1 MSFVFTDVVLA
12 VEAPD
17 QPEAAQF
24 SSTTRDVRLRLFTND
39 DLGVTNSQTGVAV
52 GASNDAFYIGAISAE
67 SNVTRLL
74 DVAIAGVAGQRR
86 VAVQSEGASPDSFA
100 LWVGSCNVGAP
111 GLSVSTRGEVGVGTE
126 AIAGQALTVS
136 GAIYA
141 TGISSA
147 TPGATFD
154 FGGADVV
161 NMNSLVVNGDIT
173 ATGTFHVTDTQV
185 QVTDQLYI
193 ENTGTG
199 PALLANQTGLQP
211 VAAFADDSNTVF
223 YIQDGGAAAFG
234 NFGWGAYPSVGAQ
247 VSIDSAAGSNYPGL
261 KVTQRASGAGAA
273 PIAEFVAAGAEAAGL
288 GGCNVYVTA
297 AGSIGV
303 GTNEPSARMEIRHR
317 WGPGADGDLLRLD
330 AGAGGAGGAAAARS
344 AVVVGADGRVG
355 LGTDVAAHGAAAF
368 GGADIR
374 LSVRSGGL
382 ETETLSAARVTGL
395 YSNALEFG
403 SADLSNVGTVTLGA
417 VGFVGAGGA
426 GGGAGAVRI
435 ESGLGSSN
443 VYVRGARGV
452 GIGTDAPAVTLHIAA
467 TDGLLLPR
475 GPTAQRPSG
484 TGANGGDLPTGIIRY
499 NTETTVFEGFG
510 AGDTWGSLGGVKSV
524 DGYTYITA
532 ELTPGANDSNLR
544 FYTSGIERARITP
557 TGTVG
562 VGTEAP
568 AAGAQLDVV
577 GGAVRAAGGVRADT
591 IGTLAGPGDAGAL
604 TVDPA
609 TVLEVSRMRGA
620 TAGATGEDRRLVDMG
635 ASALSNLTAVYTARI
650 ASTSG
655 AAGAGAIDFSGAQ
668 ASNVG
673 VLRVG
678 RVDSVYST
686 GTGGSGPDAERR
698 VDFSALEL
706 SNVGRLSV
714 ARIGGADGAADGTID
729 ATGATLSN
737 ISLDFV
743 QRIRGS
749 GAGEGIL
756 RVIDFA
762 SGTLSNISRLEAVSV
777 AADRLYA
784 LTAGSPVDA
793 TGISLSNVGVLGVAS
808 IVGPAGAGGFAGAV
822 DMSAGT
828 LSNLALLSVARIT
841 TEAAGGA
848 LDFSAK
854 HASNLASVS
863 ATTGYFSNIAPLP
876 GLGLDAVDLSGV
888 SVCNVAA
895 LYANRIVGTLDG
907 GALDFSGTDLLG
919 VGEVVAD
926 VVTARVL
933 RGPTAAAGLI
943 DLAQSSASN
952 LASAEA
958 GVALIGRIGPL
969 AAGGG
974 AAAAGSVVD
983 FSGATAGNVGALR
996 VRAITTDAVGGD
1008 IDMDARGLSNLAR
1021 LGVSVIVGTAGT
1033 VGSAPASGVVDFS
1046 AGTLSNVAA
1055 LRVNRIWTDA
1065 GAGAGT
1071 VIFGSP
1077 ERQNDLSNV
1086 RLLSTDRIATN
1097 SGTGSLDVSGVALS
1111 NVAVLNV
1118 RRVDTDVRGPTGAA
1132 VLDMSAMELSN
1143 VGVVRASTLTTES
1156 AGVSL
1161 NLDARS
1167 VSNVAT
1173 LGAVRLQTAAFGGAA
1188 GGIGGTVNFTG
1199 ITASNVATLSVA
1211 TITTSDENGQISLNS
1226 KSLTSVAGI
1235 SVGRVVALGGAGDS
1249 VDFGGSVLSNALA
1262 VRTAELSGRVGG
1274 AGGGGAAGGG
1284 VVNVTGSEL
1293 SNVGILRVGRVAAQ
1307 TLGGAGDTGGAVDFS
1322 FLVLSNVG
1330 VVSLRALTTD
1340 VAGSGT
1346 SGAGGAIDFSDRG
1359 VSNVNT
1365 IYARALRGPV
1375 GAGGGSLDL
1384 GGTALSAVGE
1394 IAATRVV
1401 VSDSIA
1407 SAAGAGGVINM
1418 SGAGLNNVF
1427 AVWTENL
1434 VATRVYGFG
1443 SGAGGGGI
1451 LDLTAST
1458 VSNVAV
1464 LRVQRIA
1471 AGSGATDVAGGA
1483 IDVSQ
1488 AWLSNVRRLDVL
1500 GGGANDGVVTSKVRA
1515 PASGG
1520 VLDFGGSAL
1529 SNATRLTILPTGGGG
1544 VYTNV
1549 IGSASGS
1556 AINFSGANVV
1566 GVSNLDILGEFRVLG
1581 EVVINNV
1588 TTSNYTQMV
1597 IDHSGPGPGLVVNQN
1612 GANAIAEFK
1621 DDGVSVLYIADGGF
1635 VGFGTTAPA
1644 VSVDIRG
1651 TDAIRLP
1658 TGTTAQRPSVG
1669 VAAYGHVRFN
1679 TETLQYEGFGAGSA
1693 WGSLGGV
1700 KSVDGYTF
1708 VSAEQSPG
1716 SGDSN
1721 LRFVTSGVE
1730 RMRVNPAGV
1739 VGIGTTGPVGAN
1751 DKLVVVGD
1759 IRATGGVYGSNLSGS
1774 AFVDTTNADNITSGT
1789 LAVARLAASG
1799 VAAGTYGGTDAG
1811 KNVAVFTVDG
1821 AGRVTGASNT
1831 EIRLPVSRISG
1842 LAPSATTDTTNADN
1856 IASGTLNASR
1866 LAVSGVVAGNY
1877 GGVNGGASVGV
1888 FAIDAAGRVTGA
1900 SNTPIAIAA
1909 GAVSGLAAS
1918 ATTDT
1923 TVATN
1928 ITSGTLDAARL
1939 AVSGVTAATYGGT
1952 DAGKNVTV
1960 FTVDVAGRV
1969 TYASNT
1975 PIYLPVSRISGLAA
1989 SATTDTTVATNITS
2003 GTLDAARLAVS
2014 GVVAGNYGGV
2024 NGGASVG
2031 VFAIDSAGRVT
2042 GASNTP
2048 IAIGVAAVSGLALSA
2063 TVDTTNANNIATGT
2077 LNAARL
2083 AASGVTAGTYGNG
2096 VGVGGISEVAIVTV
2110 DVAGRVTAASNTPVW
2125 ITAQRVS
2132 GLATV
2137 ATSGNYNDLTNR
2149 TFVLDGSAALYTAGN
2164 VGIGTG
2170 VTGGTA
2176 SATLYVHGDIFSSGR
2191 VTMSNLT
2198 VLGDEVILNTITS
2211 NTERIVVTNSG
2222 SGSALSVTQTGFAD
2236 IAEFYHD
2243 EGLMMIL
2250 ADGGNV
2256 GIGTAIPLS
2265 MLHVAAD
2272 ARVDGTL
2279 HASNLA
2285 LTVPLPAASVSG
2297 LAASATTDTTVATN
2311 ITSGTLDAGRLATSG
2326 VVAGN
2331 YGGVNGGASV
2341 GVFAIDAAGRVTGAS
2356 NTAIWIAPSQVS
2368 GLAASATTDTTNAD
2382 NIASGTLDAARL
2394 AASGVSAGTY
2404 GGGSGGTLS
2413 VLTVDVAGRVTGASN
2428 TPIWIGAAQVGG
2440 LAAVATSGNYNDLSN
2455 RTFILGGDGGAA
2467 AVYTAGNVGVGTTN
2481 PLATFAIGGG
2491 GTDTTSTLMFNSG
2504 DVAGNTDKLYWTHVT
2519 NGSKI
2524 GHGVGWNV
2532 NHYAGQSGIGA
2543 GATNGSFHFFTGDT
2557 TYNER
2562 VTVLNN
2568 GNVGIG
2574 SSAPRARLEV
2584 AGGAMLNGTLTTND
2598 YGINAGTGTITAATF
2613 SGTATQVSQTLTRGA
2628 YLTGANYNGG
2638 TATTWDV
2645 DATTAA
2651 TASKVVARDAAG
2663 AMFAANVGI
2672 GTATVRAPLDVVGG
2686 AEFTAGNV
2694 GIGRDLSGGAPTRA
2708 TLHVHGSVL
2717 CETTLTTS
2725 NLVVLGSN
2733 LILNTVTSNTQQVTI
2748 TNDGTGPAL
2757 RVTQTGAQ
2765 PIADFYDDGALALRI
2780 ADGGFVG
2787 IGTDAPAHRLDVFGA
2802 GAFSGTLY
2810 ASNLVLTESIGSSQW
2825 TTSGVDPSQIYYS
2838 GGNVGIGTAVPTAR
2852 LHVVGDIFA
2861 TQSVSSLSDA
2871 AFKTNVLPLFDALG
2885 VVERL
2890 RGVSYDRIDTGAHEI
2905 GVIAQEVERLVPEVV
2920 SVHGG
2925 HRSVA
2930 YGNLTALLIEAVKT
2944 LSEGAKSQAKRLQ
2957 ELSDEVTA
2965 LKRARHS

>member
-52 GASNDAFYIGAISAE
+52 GASNDAFYIGAIDTE

-74 DVAIAGVAGQRR
+74 DVAMAGAAGQRR
-86 VAVQSEGASPDSFA
+86 VAVPSDGASPDSVA
-100 LWVGSCNVGAP
+100 LWVASCNVGAP
-111 GLSVSTRGEVGVGTE
+111 GLSVSTRGEVGIGTE
-126 AIAGQALTVS
+126 AVRGQALTVA

-141 TGISSA
+141 TGIAAA

-154 FGGADVV
+154 FGGADVA
-161 NMNSLVVNGDIT
+161 NMNSLVVNGDLT
-173 ATGTFHVTDTQV
+173 ARGTFYVADTQV

-211 VAAFADDSNTVF
+211 VVAFADDSNTVF
-223 YIQDGGAAAFG
+223 YIHDGGAAAFG
-234 NFGWGAYPSVGAQ
+234 NFGWDSYPSVGAQ
-247 VSIDSAAGSNYPGL
+247 VAISSAAGSNHPGL
-261 KVTQRASGAGAA
+261 SVAQYATGAGAA
-273 PIAEFVAAGAEAAGL
+273 PIAEFVAAGDAAAGL

-297 AGSIGV
+297 AGRIGV
-303 GTNEPSARMEIRHR
+303 GTNEPSARMELRHL
-317 WGPGADGDLLRLD
+317 WGPGADGDMLRLD

-344 AVVVGADGRVG
+344 AIVVGADGRVG
-355 LGTDVAAHGAAAF
+355 LGTDVAAHGPAAF

-403 SADLSNVGTVTLGA
+403 AADLSNVGTAMLGA
-417 VGFVGAGGA
+417 IGLGT
-426 GGGAGAVRI
+426 GAVRV
-435 ESGLGSSN
+435 ESGVGGSN

-475 GPTAQRPSG
+475 GDTSERPSG
-484 TGANGGDLPTGIIRY
+484 TGANGGDLPTGVIRY

-544 FYTSGIERARITP
+544 FYTSGVERARITP
-557 TGTVG
+557 TGAVG

-577 GGAVRAAGGVRADT
+577 GGAVRAAGGVRTDA
-591 IGTLAGPGDAGAL
+591 IGTLAGPGEAGAL

-609 TVLEVSRMRGA
+609 TVLEVARMRGA
-620 TAGATGEDRRLVDMG
+620 TAGASGADGRLVDMG

-650 ASTSG
+650 ASTAG
-655 AAGAGAIDFSGAQ
+655 AAGAAIDFSGTE

-714 ARIGGADGAADGTID
+714 ARIGGADGAADGLID
-729 ATGATLSN
+729 ATGVTLSDL
-737 ISLDFV
+737 SLDFV
-743 QRIRGS
+743 QKIRGADV
-749 GAGEGIL
+749 GGQ
-756 RVIDFA
+756 RFVDFA
-762 SGTLSNISRLEAVSV
+762 AGTLSNISELQSITVTTDRISV
-777 AADRLYA
+777 
-784 LTAGSPVDA
+784 LTAGTSVDA
-793 TGISLSNVGVLGVAS
+793 TGISLSNVGVLGVAR
-808 IVGPAGAGGFAGAV
+808 IVGPAGAGGVAGAT

-828 LSNLALLSVARIT
+828 LSNLAVLSVARIT
-841 TEAAGGA
+841 TDAAGGA

-888 SVCNVAA
+888 SLCNVAT

-907 GALDFSGTDLLG
+907 GALDLASTDLIGIGAL
-919 VGEVVAD
+919 EAD

-933 RGPTAAAGLI
+933 RGPVAASGVI
-943 DLAQSSASN
+943 DLSQSSASN
-952 LASAEA
+952 LARAEA

-969 AAGGG
+969 APGGG

-1033 VGSAPASGVVDFS
+1033 GGSAPASGVVDFS

-1055 LRVNRIWTDA
+1055 LRVNRIWTDLA
-1065 GAGAGT
+1065 LDT

-1097 SGTGSLDVSGVALS
+1097 SGSGVSSIDVSGVGLS
-1111 NVAVLNV
+1111 NVAALNV
-1118 RRVDTDVRGPTGAA
+1118 RRVDTDVAA
-1132 VLDMSAMELSN
+1132 LDMSAIELSN
-1143 VGVVRASTLTTES
+1143 VGVVRAATLTTES
-1156 AGVSL
+1156 LAIPL

-1173 LGAVRLQTAAFGGAA
+1173 LGAVRLQTAAFGAPA
-1188 GGIGGTVNFTG
+1188 GGVGGTVDFTG
-1199 ITASNVATLSVA
+1199 IAASNVATLSVA
-1211 TITTSDENGQISLNS
+1211 VITTSAASGQISLDG
-1226 KSLTSVAGI
+1226 KSLTGVTEI
-1235 SVGRVVALGGAGDS
+1235 SVGRVVAPGGAGDS
-1249 VDFGGSVLSNALA
+1249 VDIGGSVLSNVGA
-1262 VRTAELSGRVGG
+1262 VRTAAISGAHG
-1274 AGGGGAAGGG
+1274 AGGASGGG
-1284 VVNVTGSEL
+1284 LVDATGSEL

-1307 TLGGAGDTGGAVDFS
+1307 TLGGGVTDFS
-1322 FLVLSNVG
+1322 SLVLSNVG
-1330 VVSLRALTTD
+1330 VVSLRTLTTD
-1340 VAGSGT
+1340 VAGTGPA
-1346 SGAGGAIDFSDRG
+1346 GAGGAIDVADRSL
-1359 VSNVNT
+1359 SNVHT
-1365 IYARALRGPV
+1365 ISLRSLRGPI
-1375 GAGGGSLDL
+1375 GAGGAEDTIDL
-1384 GGTALSAVGE
+1384 GGAGFSSVGDFSVDRVLISE
-1394 IAATRVV
+1394 SIAAT
-1401 VSDSIA
+1401 
-1407 SAAGAGGVINM
+1407 GPGGVINVT
-1418 SGAGLNNVF
+1418 GATLSNVA
-1427 AVWTENL
+1427 AVSAESVW
-1434 VATRVYGFG
+1434 AARVYGG
-1443 SGAGGGGI
+1443 PVLGAASGAAASGGT

-1488 AWLSNVRRLDVL
+1488 AWLSNVRRLDVV
-1500 GGGANDGVVTSKVRA
+1500 GGGDSDGIVTSKVRA
-1515 PASGG
+1515 PESGG

-1549 IGSASGS
+1549 IGPVSDGGVGGAAGT
-1556 AINFSGANVV
+1556 IDFSGANIV

-1581 EVVINNV
+1581 EVTINNV

-1597 IDHSGPGPGLVVNQN
+1597 IDHDGMGPALVVNQN

-1621 DDGVSVLYIADGGF
+1621 DDGATVLYVADGGF
-1635 VGFGTTAPA
+1635 VGFGTTAPG

-1651 TDAIRLP
+1651 TDAIRVP
-1658 TGTTAQRPSVG
+1658 TGDTAQRPGVG

-1679 TETLQYEGFGAGSA
+1679 TDTLQYEGFGAGSA

-1759 IRATGGVYGSNLSGS
+1759 VRATGGVYGSNLTPS
-1774 AFVDTTNADNITSGT
+1774 AFVDTTNATNITSGT
-1789 LAVARLAASG
+1789 LDAARLAASG
-1799 VAAGTYGGTDAG
+1799 VG
-1811 KNVAVFTVDG
+1811 
-1821 AGRVTGASNT
+1821 
-1831 EIRLPVSRISG
+1831 
-1842 LAPSATTDTTNADN
+1842 
-1856 IASGTLNASR
+1856 
-1866 LAVSGVVAGNY
+1866 AGNY

-1888 FAIDAAGRVTGA
+1888 FAIDVAGRITAASNTAIAIAAGAVSGLAASATTDTTNATNISSGTLDAARLAASGVAAGNYGGVNGGASVGVFAIDVAGRVTSA
-1900 SNTPIAIAA
+1900 SNTAIAIAA

-1928 ITSGTLDAARL
+1928 ITSGTLNADRL

-1952 DAGKNVTV
+1952 DAGKNVAV

-1975 PIYLPVSRISGLAA
+1975 DIYLPVSRISGLAA
-1989 SATTDTTVATNITS
+1989 SATTDTTNATNISS
-2003 GTLDAARLAVS
+2003 GTLDAARLAAS
-2014 GVVAGNYGGV
+2014 GVAAGNYGGV

-2031 VFAIDSAGRVT
+2031 VFAIDVAGRVT
-2042 GASNTP
+2042 SASNTA
-2048 IAIGVAAVSGLALSA
+2048 IAIASTAVSGLALSA

-2083 AASGVTAGTYGNG
+2083 AVSGVAAGNYGG
-2096 VGVGGISEVAIVTV
+2096 GVGGGGEIPVFSV
-2110 DVAGRVTAASNTPVW
+2110 DVAGRVTSASNTPVW

-2137 ATSGNYNDLTNR
+2137 ATSGDYNDLANR
-2149 TFVLDGSAALYTAGN
+2149 TFVLDGATALYTAGN
-2164 VGIGTG
+2164 VGIGSGLTA
-2170 VTGGTA
+2170 GT
-2176 SATLYVHGDIFSSGR
+2176 TLAALHVSGDVFASGR
-2191 VTMSNLT
+2191 MTMSNLT
-2198 VLGDEVILNTITS
+2198 VLGDEVILNTVTS
-2211 NTERIVVTNSG
+2211 NTERVVVTNAG
-2222 SGSALSVTQTGFAD
+2222 TGPALSVTQTGLAN
-2236 IAEFYHD
+2236 IAEFYDD

-2250 ADGGNV
+2250 ADGGYV
-2256 GIGTAIPLS
+2256 GVGTATPLA
-2265 MLHVAAD
+2265 MFHVGGA
-2272 ARVDGTL
+2272 ARVDGAL
-2279 HASNLA
+2279 AASNLT

-2297 LAASATTDTTVATN
+2297 LAASATTDTTNATN
-2311 ITSGTLDAGRLATSG
+2311 ITSGTLDAGRLAASG
-2326 VVAGN
+2326 VSAGN

-2341 GVFAIDAAGRVTGAS
+2341 GVFAIDVAGRVTSAS

-2368 GLAASATTDTTNAD
+2368 GLAASATTDATNAT
-2382 NIASGTLDAARL
+2382 NISSGTLDAARL
-2394 AASGVSAGTY
+2394 AASGAAAGTY
-2404 GGGSGGTLS
+2404 GGGSGGTIS
-2413 VLTVDVAGRVTGASN
+2413 VLNVDVAGRVTSASN
-2428 TPIWIGAAQVGG
+2428 TLIWIGAAQVGG
-2440 LAAVATSGNYNDLSN
+2440 LATVATSGDYNDLTS
-2455 RTFILGGDGGAA
+2455 RTFFLGGDGGLA

-2481 PLATFAIGGG
+2481 PLARLAIGGG
-2491 GTDTTSTLMFNSG
+2491 STDTTSALMFNSG
-2504 DVAGNTDKLYWTHVT
+2504 DAAGNTDKLYWTNAA

-2524 GHGVGWNV
+2524 GHGTGWNV
-2532 NHYAGQSGIGA
+2532 NHYAGQSGMGA

-2562 VTVLNN
+2562 VTVLND

-2613 SGTATQVSQTLTRGA
+2613 SGTATRVSQTLTRGT
-2628 YLTGANYNGG
+2628 YLTGANYDGSS
-2638 TATTWDV
+2638 ATTWDV

-2651 TASKVVARDAAG
+2651 TASKVVARDSAG

-2672 GTATVRAPLDVVGG
+2672 GTATARAPLDVVGG

-2708 TLHVHGSVL
+2708 TLHVHGSIL

-2733 LILNTVTSNTQQVTI
+2733 LILNTTTSNTQQMTI
-2748 TNDGTGPAL
+2748 ANDGTGPAL
-2757 RVTQTGAQ
+2757 VVVQTGAQ
-2765 PIADFYDDGALALRI
+2765 PIADFYDDASLALRI

-2787 IGTDAPAHRLDVFGA
+2787 IGTDAPAHKLDVVGA

-2810 ASNLVLTESIGSSQW
+2810 ASNLVLTVPIGAGQW
-2825 TTSGVDPSQIYYS
+2825 TTSGGDPTQIYYN
-2838 GGNVGIGTAVPTAR
+2838 GGNVGIGTDAPSAR

-2885 VVERL
+2885 VVEQL
-2890 RGVSYDRIDTGAHEI
+2890 RGVAYDRIDTGAHEI

-2944 LSEGAKSQAKRLQ
+2944 LSEGAKAQAAEAKAQAKRLQ
-2957 ELSDEVTA
+2957 ELSDEVAA